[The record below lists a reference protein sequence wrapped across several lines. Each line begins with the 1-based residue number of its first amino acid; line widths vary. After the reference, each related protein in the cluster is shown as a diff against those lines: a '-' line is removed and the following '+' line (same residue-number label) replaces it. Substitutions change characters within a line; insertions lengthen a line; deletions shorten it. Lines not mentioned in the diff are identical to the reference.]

1 MILPQDT
8 DLNFASIAQLFSQA
22 DGPIVLVFFSA
33 VVEIELLDDERVNSD
48 TSCTRYSSDIIPV
61 NGLDAEL
68 IIQRQQSLPLSHVN
82 FEAGGAYNLPPLWST
97 VRQYQRE
104 LFMGGLASETTWRPI
119 QWSLHTFLPYKNLTT
134 SFPL

>member
-33 VVEIELLDDERVNSD
+33 VVETELLDDERVNSD

-68 IIQRQQSLPLSHVN
+68 IIQRQQS
-82 FEAGGAYNLPPLWST
+82 
-97 VRQYQRE
+97 
-104 LFMGGLASETTWRPI
+104 
-119 QWSLHTFLPYKNLTT
+119 
-134 SFPL
+134 

>member
-48 TSCTRYSSDIIPV
+48 TSCTRYSSDIIPL

-68 IIQRQQSLPLSHVN
+68 IIIVVIIITMQ
-82 FEAGGAYNLPPLWST
+82 T
-97 VRQYQRE
+97 
-104 LFMGGLASETTWRPI
+104 
-119 QWSLHTFLPYKNLTT
+119 HTHIYIYTLYYA
-134 SFPL
+134 

>member
-1 MILPQDT
+1 MPLYCNFFLAQLGPCSRAVKTSMILPQDT

-33 VVEIELLDDERVNSD
+33 VVETELLDDERVNSD

-68 IIQRQQSLPLSHVN
+68 IIQRQQIVASFLRQLRSRRGRQLTAPLVN
-82 FEAGGAYNLPPLWST
+82 S
-97 VRQYQRE
+97 
-104 LFMGGLASETTWRPI
+104 
-119 QWSLHTFLPYKNLTT
+119 
-134 SFPL
+134 

>member
-48 TSCTRYSSDIIPV
+48 TSCTRYSSDIIPL

-68 IIQRQQSLPLSHVN
+68 IIYYRSNGNNNKLK
-82 FEAGGAYNLPPLWST
+82 EAQGHDGYIIYIYTST
-97 VRQYQRE
+97 SKPKK
-104 LFMGGLASETTWRPI
+104 F
-119 QWSLHTFLPYKNLTT
+119 T
-134 SFPL
+134 SSYFFGQ